1 MINSFENIEKN
12 SNEGEIIRNDRK
24 EEISN
29 EILELEEKYTP
40 SRMLSRTSPRRREP
54 CRERRH
60 VRQRVPFFF
69 QFSF

>member
-29 EILELEEKYTP
+29 ETLELEEIYEIPDLHQTKP
-40 SRMLSRTSPRRREP
+40 NNSKKDI
-54 CRERRH
+54 
-60 VRQRVPFFF
+60 
-69 QFSF
+69 